1 MESSGMRRAVSLR
14 DAAQEERSAF
24 FFTGHIPQ
32 DLNPQVVQR
41 CKHLVSR
48 NKACERIN

>member
-1 MESSGMRRAVSLR
+1 MESSGTRRVVSLR

-24 FFTGHIPQ
+24 TFTGNIPE
-32 DLNPQVVQR
+32 DLNPQLQR

-48 NKACERIN
+48 NKARKRIN